1 MTRVTSTSPVRCRSK
16 VRARRRPSSTAAPAR
31 RGAPSAFRGIDR
43 LFEVHPEAGDV
54 TIARLAIR
62 DGSTAARGG
71 AILSATAGTL
81 KLDALAVSAS
91 YAVLGGSG
99 LAADGTGAVEVRRS
113 AFTSGA
119 SVEAARGSLRLE
131 NSTLSGAG
139 LLGAGADVRADSVT
153 VAAATVAQSFGAGRV
168 TLRNSIAAGGC
179 AGTDRLRR
187 RQRRRRL
194 DLRARRD
201 RVTVRA
207 PIRA

>member
-1 MTRVTSTSPVRCRSK
+1 M
-16 VRARRRPSSTAAPAR
+16 
-31 RGAPSAFRGIDR
+31 
-43 LFEVHPEAGDV
+43 

-119 SVEAARGSLRLE
+119 SVGAARGSLRLE

-139 LLGAGADVRADSVT
+139 LLGAGGDVRADSIT
-153 VAAATVAQSFGAGRV
+153 VASATVAQSFGAGARDAAQQHRRRR
-168 TLRNSIAAGGC
+168 LRGHRS
-179 AGTDRLRR
+179 LRR
-187 RQRRRRL
+187 RQRRRG
-194 DLRARRD
+194 DRA
-201 RVTVRA
+201 A
-207 PIRA
+207 G